1 MKPVDEI
8 LDEIEEYLD
17 RSRTLPFSSKISV
30 NKEDLLNWVNEIRL
44 NLPNEILQAKR
55 IVSDHDRIIKTAQNK
70 AGEIEK
76 IAHSQAEK
84 LLMEHEIYRQAQSK
98 GSEIVEEAKKMARDI
113 RINARVYAEEIMSKL
128 ETVLK
133 EAMISYQKQDRLV
146 EDCFSQL
153 INALYESKKNLNGE
167 DAN

>member
-1 MKPVDEI
+1 MK
-8 LDEIEEYLD
+8 
-17 RSRTLPFSSKISV
+17 
-30 NKEDLLNWVNEIRL
+30 
-44 NLPNEILQAKR
+44 A
-55 IVSDHDRIIKTAQNK
+55 AQNK
-70 AGEIEK
+70 ADEIKK